1 MEDGPKSRL
10 PVDLVGGD
18 CGRSPLI
25 TGHPACWCAAMEP
38 PRRFAELPGRLVM
51 LGFGSIGRAVLP
63 LLQRHIGLRP
73 QQVEILKPSTRG
85 LESADAVGV
94 RHTAA
99 AIRRDD
105 YRAWLS
111 PRLAPGDV
119 LLNLSVD
126 VSSHALI
133 RLCQQQGALYV
144 DASTEP
150 WPGTYTDRRLPP
162 AARTN
167 YRLREDVLAL
177 RGPDQPTALITLG
190 ANPGLVSFLVKRA
203 LLDLAGPA
211 APMPGRRTD
220 WAELARQLGVQVI
233 HIAERDSQA
242 SRRRRRPGEFLN
254 TWSVDGF
261 LSEALQPAELG
272 WGTHERHF
280 PADGSHHTEGCRA
293 AIWLNRP
300 GAATRVRS
308 WAPHAGP
315 YLGWLVTHAESISIA
330 DALTLG
336 PRGAPYYRPTVHYA
350 YHPCDEAVLS
360 LHERAGRAWDEPQRK
375 HVLDESELEGGMD
388 ELGVLLMGPG
398 FGAYWLGSQ
407 LDLRLARALCPC
419 NSATTLQVA
428 APLMAGVAWALNHPR
443 EGILEPDDLPH
454 DEMLAMIHP
463 YLGPVVGVRSGWTP
477 LEGRGRLFDEPALD
491 HGDPWQFVNFRVD

>member
-1 MEDGPKSRL
+1 
-10 PVDLVGGD
+10 
-18 CGRSPLI
+18 
-25 TGHPACWCAAMEP
+25 MEP
-38 PRRFAELPGRLVM
+38 PRRHAELTGRLVV

-63 LLQRHIGLRP
+63 LLLRHLALHPSQI
-73 QQVEILKPSTRG
+73 EILKPSTRG
-85 LESADAVGV
+85 LESADAAGV
-94 RHTAA
+94 RHTPA
-99 AIRRDD
+99 AIRRDN
-105 YRAWLS
+105 YRDWLQ
-111 PRLAPGDV
+111 PRLSPGDV

-133 RLCQQQGALYV
+133 RLCQQQGALYL

-177 RGPDQPTALITLG
+177 RGPGQPTALITLG
-190 ANPGLVSFLVKRA
+190 ANPGLVSFLVKQA
-203 LLDLAGPA
+203 LLELAGFGL
-211 APMPGRRTD
+211 PMPRRRAD
-220 WAELARQLGVQVI
+220 WAALAQRLGVKVV

-280 PADGSHHTEGCRA
+280 PLDGGRHADGCRA

-315 YLGWLVTHAESISIA
+315 YMGFLVTHAESISIA

-336 PRGAPYYRPTVHYA
+336 PPESPRYRPTVHYA

-360 LHERAGRAWDEPQRK
+360 LHERAGLAWEEPDGK
-375 HVLDESELEGGMD
+375 HVLKENELDGGMD
-388 ELGVLLMGPG
+388 ELGVLLMGPDI
-398 FGAYWLGSQ
+398 GAYWLGSQ
-407 LDLRLARALCPC
+407 LSVKEARELCPC
-419 NSATTLQVA
+419 NTATSLQVA

-443 EGILEPDDLPH
+443 EGLLEPDDLPH
-454 DEMLAMIHP
+454 DEMLSMIRP

-477 LEGRGRLFDEPALD
+477 LEGRERLFDEPWLD
-491 HGDPWQFVNFRVD
+491 RQDPWQFVNFRID